1 MQEALLS
8 VSNNKATN
16 PANGNGNGHSQTP
29 FFELIE
35 EYDFPQPKRGDIIQG
50 KILRIDDDV
59 VFIDIGSKRDA
70 MVPYRE
76 VEQLDDDFLD
86 TLSTGDTVPV
96 YVTRTP
102 VGNEQLLVSLERG
115 LQELDWERAAEL
127 QEEEAT
133 VELKIVNYNK
143 GGVVVEFGR
152 IQGFVPNSHI
162 PAIQNVYNHDKRT
175 SYKSKLV
182 DDAIKVKI
190 IEIDPGRERFVLSA
204 KAAQKEQRKE
214 RLKTLTVGEELT
226 GTIVNMKHYGAF
238 VDIGDGIVG
247 LLHISRMA
255 WEHVDHPQDLFE
267 VGDEIDVL
275 VDKID
280 VEKEKI
286 SLNRKALLPS
296 PWETFAEQWTAGD
309 LLEGEVTAVV
319 DFGAFVRLA
328 EGIEGLLHRNEM
340 NLPSDSD
347 PNEVLDEGDVILVR
361 MVQIDVEQER
371 LSLSTRRVTAAE
383 EISWMQTKRDAEA
396 EFDEESE
403 SEAEASQTD
412 ALEDTG
418 TPEEDPLE
426 PKVVEEEAVVE

>member
-1 MQEALLS
+1 MQEALLT
-8 VSNNKATN
+8 VTN
-16 PANGNGNGHSQTP
+16 IEPTHLDNGNDQANTNGNGRTP

-35 EYDFPQPKRGDIIQG
+35 EYDFPQPQRGDIIQG
-50 KILRIDDDV
+50 EILRIDDDV

-76 VEQLDDDFLD
+76 VEQLDDAFLE

-102 VGNEQLLVSLERG
+102 IGSEQLLVSLERG

-127 QEEEAT
+127 QEKET
-133 VELKIVNYNK
+133 TIELKIVNYNK
-143 GGVVVEFGR
+143 GGLVVEFGR

-162 PAIQNVYNHDKRT
+162 PAIQNVYSHDQRT

-182 DDAIKVKI
+182 DETIHLKI
-190 IEIDPGRERFVLSA
+190 IEIAPRQERFVLSA
-204 KAAQKEQRKE
+204 RAAQKEQRKE
-214 RLKTLTVGEELT
+214 RLSTLSVGEKVM

-255 WEHVDHPQDLFE
+255 WEHVNHPKDLFA
-267 VGDEIDVL
+267 VGDEVEVLIDQ
-275 VDKID
+275 ID

-286 SLNRKALLPS
+286 SLNRKALQPS
-296 PWETFAEQWTAGD
+296 PWEAFAGQWAAGD

-319 DFGAFVRLA
+319 DFGAFVQLN
-328 EGIEGLLHRNEM
+328 EGIAGLLHKNEM

-347 PNEVLDEGDVILVR
+347 PSELLEEGDMILVR
-361 MVQIDVEQER
+361 IVQIDVDQER
-371 LSLSTRRVTAAE
+371 ISLSTRRVTAAE
-383 EISWMQTKRDAEA
+383 EIEWMQAKR
-396 EFDEESE
+396 
-403 SEAEASQTD
+403 
-412 ALEDTG
+412 
-418 TPEEDPLE
+418 
-426 PKVVEEEAVVE
+426 EEEIMA

>member
-8 VSNNKATN
+8 VINTEPTN
-16 PANGNGNGHSQTP
+16 LANGNDTSHSQTP
-29 FFELIE
+29 FFDLIE

-50 KILRIDDDV
+50 EILRIDDDV

-76 VEQLDDDFLD
+76 VEQLDDSFLA

-102 VGNEQLLVSLERG
+102 VGSDQLLVSLERG
-115 LQELDWERAAEL
+115 LQELDWERATKL
-127 QEEEAT
+127 KEEDT
-133 VELKIVNYNK
+133 TIELKIVNYNK

-162 PAIQNVYNHDKRT
+162 PAIQNVYNHDQRT
-175 SYKSKLV
+175 SYKSKRV
-182 DDAIKVKI
+182 DETIKLKI
-190 IEIDPGRERFVLSA
+190 IEIDPSRERFVLSA

-214 RLKTLTVGEELT
+214 RLKTLTVGEQLT
-226 GTIVNMKHYGAF
+226 GTIVNLKHYGAF

-247 LLHISRMA
+247 LLHISRIA
-255 WEHVDHPQDLFE
+255 WEHVDHPQNLFE
-267 VGDEIDVL
+267 IGDEIDVL
-275 VDKID
+275 IDKID

-296 PWETFAEQWTAGD
+296 PWETFAEQWAAGD

-328 EGIEGLLHRNEM
+328 DGIEGLLHRNEM
-340 NLPSDSD
+340 NLPSDAD
-347 PNEVLDEGDVILVR
+347 PSEVLEEGDVILVR
-361 MVQIDVEQER
+361 ILQIDVAQER
-371 LSLSTRRVTAAE
+371 LSLSTRRVTASE
-383 EISWMQTKRDAEA
+383 EIDWMQAKREA
-396 EFDEESE
+396 EIEESVE
-403 SEAEASQTD
+403 LSEAEDDDNNAMLTAETLELEQT
-412 ALEDTG
+412 
-418 TPEEDPLE
+418 
-426 PKVVEEEAVVE
+426 EEEAVIE